1 MFAIFTNALARSRG
15 AILGWG
21 VSLGLLAMYLMP
33 FYDTL
38 AEQKESLEKLLS
50 SYPPEMLAF
59 FGDMSNTAALFTP
72 EGYLGFEFFALM
84 PVVLGIF
91 AVLAGSGLLASD
103 EENGTL
109 DLVLAHPVSRT
120 GLFVGRLLAF
130 VATTTCLLAV
140 AWLGLVIGRNWS
152 TIELTAVELGRPFL
166 SLGAELILFGAL
178 ALALSMLLPSRRL
191 AAAVAGIALVGSYF
205 LTSLA
210 RINDD
215 LKDLNKFSPL
225 NYYQGGDAILGLKGE
240 WLGGLLAVALV
251 YVLLAWWRFERRDIR
266 VVGEG
271 SWRLPLWRAK
281 VRESDG
287 QLVMDPRK

>member
-1 MFAIFTNALARSRG
+1 MFPIFTNAFSRSRG

-38 AEQKESLEKLLS
+38 AEQKETLEKLLS

-59 FGDMSNTAALFTP
+59 FGDMSNMTALFTP
-72 EGYLGFEFFALM
+72 EGYLGFEFFSLM

-120 GLFVGRLLAF
+120 ALFLGRLLAF
-130 VATTTCLLAV
+130 IATTICVLGV
-140 AWLGLVIGRNWS
+140 VWLGLVIGRSWS
-152 TIELTAVELGRPFL
+152 TIELTGVELARPFL
-166 SLGAELILFGAL
+166 SLGAELILFSAF

-191 AAAVAGIALVGSYF
+191 AATVAGVTLVASYF
-205 LTSLA
+205 ITSLA

-215 LKDLNKFSPL
+215 LKGIAKFSPL
-225 NYYQGGDAILGLKGE
+225 NYYQGGDAIRELNGE
-240 WLGGLLAVALV
+240 WLLGLLGVAALFT
-251 YVLLAWWRFERRDIR
+251 LLAWWRFERRDIR
-266 VVGEG
+266 VAGEG
-271 SWRLPLWRAK
+271 GWRLPLLSR
-281 VRESDG
+281 
-287 QLVMDPRK
+287 RKPAQPVGRS